1 MKVKVM
7 NVYWEMTDENLFL
20 RTSTTSIN
28 DML

>member
-7 NVYWEMTDENLFL
+7 NVYWEMVDENLYL

-28 DML
+28 DLL

>member
-7 NVYWEMTDENLFL
+7 NVYWEMVDGNFYL

-28 DML
+28 DLL